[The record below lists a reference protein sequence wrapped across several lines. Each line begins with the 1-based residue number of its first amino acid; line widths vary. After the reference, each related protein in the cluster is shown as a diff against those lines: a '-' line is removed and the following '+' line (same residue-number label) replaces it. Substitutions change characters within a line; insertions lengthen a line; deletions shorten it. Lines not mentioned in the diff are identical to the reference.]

1 MSLPSLRPVHLIRLV
16 QLLLCS
22 FFLLPVAFSAKA
34 LAASDPITVTS
45 QRDVV
50 HFPGSIDFSMAAK
63 DIARPIVQVT
73 LYITYKEP
81 PYTFQKEHAVNI
93 GRPAQV
99 IAAHW
104 HEDTSGDNFHTAGT
118 LVEYDWVLQDSANNY
133 HTTPSIDFKTSDTR
147 FSWQHLTQGMLQV
160 NWYDR
165 PGDFGQ
171 LLLDRATNSLN
182 HISQVLGGGLLR
194 PINLWVYASNQDF
207 HGALAPGSY
216 EWVGGEAHPALNEAF
231 ISVVDANDDTLV
243 RDMPHELTHL
253 VFHQL
258 TAQGPLAPTWFDEGL
273 AVYNQFFHE
282 PEMRAR
288 FQQGLRSKSL
298 LRLYRISDNF
308 PADGDLAYLAYAQ
321 SWNLIDYMYTT
332 FGHAKMAQLIKK
344 MNDSQADFNEDL
356 TQALGMDQDH
366 LENQWLLHL
375 GQPGILRPDQVTPT
389 PQAPLQTSQSQ
400 TVTLDSTAL
409 VFITAGSLLIFLPII
424 GIVAILLYQRRKR
437 QQLLAMETP
446 KHFLTTPQAPRQV
459 DSSARNAGSLHFRPS
474 NPVYAPP
481 EFLYYPASQPQ
492 AQQTH
497 QPAQNQA
504 FFTQEQQGRQ
514 TYIPFPSFAPQQ
526 TSGEQGESEESE
538 DAGSAPAPYG
548 PFQENL
554 NQQPLKKAP
563 QE

>member
-1 MSLPSLRPVHLIRLV
+1 MT
-16 QLLLCS
+16 
-22 FFLLPVAFSAKA
+22 FSAKA

-45 QRDVV
+45 QRVVV

-63 DIARPIVQVT
+63 DIARPIVQAT
-73 LYITYKEP
+73 LYITLKEP
-81 PYTFQKEHAVNI
+81 PYTFSKEHAVNI
-93 GRPAQV
+93 SRPAQA
-99 IAAHW
+99 ITTLW
-104 HEDTSGDNFHTAGT
+104 HEDTSGDNFHTPGT
-118 LVEYDWVLQDSANNY
+118 LVEYDWVLLDSANNY

-147 FSWQHLTQGMLQV
+147 YSWQHLTQGMLQV

-182 HISQVLGGGLLR
+182 HISQVLGGGLLH

-216 EWVGGEAHPALNEAF
+216 EWVGGEAHPALLEAY
-231 ISVVDANDDTLV
+231 ISVNDANDDTLV

-258 TAQGPLAPTWFDEGL
+258 SAQGPVAPTWFDEGL

-282 PEMRAR
+282 PEMIAR
-288 FQQGLRSKSL
+288 FQQGLSSKSL

-344 MNDSQADFNEDL
+344 MNDSQADFGEDL
-356 TQALGMDQDH
+356 TQALGLDQDH

-375 GQPGILRPDQVTPT
+375 GQPGILRPDQMTPT
-389 PQAPLQTSQSQ
+389 PQSPLQTSQSQ
-400 TVTLDSTAL
+400 TATTDSTAL
-409 VFITAGSLLIFLPII
+409 VFITAGSLLILLPII
-424 GIVAILLYQRRKR
+424 GILAILIYQRRKR

-446 KHFLTTPQAPRQV
+446 KQFLNTPQAPRQV
-459 DSSARNAGSLHFRPS
+459 DSSARYAGSLHFRPS
-474 NPVYAPP
+474 NPVYAPR
-481 EFLYYPASQPQ
+481 EFLHYPASQPQ
-492 AQQTH
+492 APQPNP
-497 QPAQNQA
+497 PAQNQT

-526 TSGEQGESEESE
+526 AIGEQGESE
-538 DAGSAPAPYG
+538 DAGSAPAPFG